1 MDEIREDPFKEY
13 IQEKE
18 PTKKKLG
25 YSWFIAIGLQNVDG
39 LQTSDYLN
47 ATAQSN
53 INGEITLEDA
63 NRMIETYYA
72 ENSDSKADS
81 YKEAD
86 LVSAR
91 IAAILSENSFTFS
104 VPQYIGIHKR
114 LFSGIYKHAGKLRDY
129 NISKKEWVLDGASVI
144 YGNAL
149 ELKDMLEYDINSERH
164 FNYALYDIPDM
175 IPHLADFIS
184 RLWQIHAFAEGNT
197 RTTAVFLLKYLQTM
211 GFDVNNDTFARN
223 AWYFRNMA
231 QVMIQNVKQIHWI
244 Y

>member
-1 MDEIREDPFKEY
+1 
-13 IQEKE
+13 
-18 PTKKKLG
+18 
-25 YSWFIAIGLQNVDG
+25 
-39 LQTSDYLN
+39 
-47 ATAQSN
+47 
-53 INGEITLEDA
+53 
-63 NRMIETYYA
+63 MIETYYA